1 MPDIV
6 PGSLLKFLF
15 DTPRQPFEWD
25 IFISLLQMRKLSPR
39 EGKSFES
46 GHTAGERKSQNWNL
60 HSLSPESLLF
70 LSTPQAPLWDFV
82 GVYGEDQGELSA
94 WLRGDRDL
102 RVSKSFLNFGVNP
115 NFT

>member
-6 PGSLLKFLF
+6 LGSLLKFLF

-70 LSTPQAPLWDFV
+70 LSTPQAPSGTLWGFTV
-82 GVYGEDQGELSA
+82 RIKESFQLGCGVIG
-94 WLRGDRDL
+94 
-102 RVSKSFLNFGVNP
+102 
-115 NFT
+115 T